1 MKKAYTLLLMGMFLC
16 TLFVLARYIF
26 FGQMDAGTVPAVG
39 NSSKTG
45 MYKMIGGFDL
55 GKVEIHN
62 FQRMGFTHGF
72 VRFSP
77 DNAYLAAGTENG
89 DIMLMTAAG
98 RKVWQHNIGVGKI
111 SALAF
116 TNDGKKLLIG
126 ETSPQG
132 SLVCFDAA
140 TGRELWRLDCAAEI
154 ETDIKQ
160 KIYPG
165 IVHIATDGQGFIYA
179 VGQRYSRNSD
189 GSSEYRGRIYK
200 VDENGNRAALFP
212 AGHNL
217 DAWVSW
223 VSVDR
228 EGRHPVFSTGNWD
241 ADKTLRYGDNIYC
254 LDGNFEHPAWS
265 AFIDPV
271 APYQNTTMRSSPDIS
286 ADGARI
292 AAIAS
297 DGRCFLYDG
306 SGKELWRRTLSKP
319 QKVGGVYIN
328 AIGVYVQLAG
338 DYVVLTTGNTYNR
351 ANWQL
356 PTPIDHPAR
365 DNLFVFDLQ
374 GNLVNKYDTGGM
386 VEELSVSGGKAILA
400 VGRNVRTKDTG
411 VHGVQIVSLQDG
423 RLNDHLP
430 TAGPCI
436 GAASTADGK
445 YIAAV
450 EAPLQLDDGHIIGGY
465 HLYIWEKQRE
475 K

>member
-1 MKKAYTLLLMGMFLC
+1 MKKAYTLLLMGAFLC
-16 TLFVLARYIF
+16 TLLVLARYIF
-26 FGQMDAGTVPAVG
+26 LNQIDTGAVLAVS
-39 NSSKTG
+39 NSKTG
-45 MYKMIGGFDL
+45 TYKMIADFNL
-55 GKVEIHN
+55 GKVEVFN

-72 VRFSP
+72 IQFSP

-89 DIMLMTAAG
+89 DILLMTAAG
-98 RKVWQHNIGVGKI
+98 QKVWHHNIGVGKI

-116 TNDGKKLLIG
+116 TGDGRKLLIG

-132 SLVCFDAA
+132 SLVCFDVS
-140 TGRELWRLDCAAEI
+140 TGQELWRLASATEI
-154 ETDIKQ
+154 EADIKQ

-165 IVHIATDGQGFIYA
+165 IVHITTDGRGFIYA
-179 VGQRYSRNSD
+179 VGQSYNKNSD
-189 GSSEYRGRIYK
+189 GSSVYRGRIYK
-200 VDENGNRAALFP
+200 VDEKGNRVAMFP
-212 AGHNL
+212 ADHNL

-254 LDGNFEHPAWS
+254 LDSTLERPEWS
-265 AFIDPV
+265 VFIDPA

-286 ADGARI
+286 ADGAYI

-297 DGRCFLYDG
+297 DGRCFLYDN

-319 QKVGGVYIN
+319 QKIGGVYIN

-365 DNLFVFDLQ
+365 DNLFIFDLQ

-386 VEELSVSGGKAILA
+386 VEELSVSNGKAILA
-400 VGRNVRTKDTG
+400 VGRNVRTKDTS
-411 VHGVQIVSLQDG
+411 VHGVHIVSIQDG
-423 RLNDHLP
+423 RLIDQLS

-445 YIAAV
+445 YIAGV
-450 EAPLQLDDGHIIGGY
+450 EAPLQLDDGQIIGGY
-465 HLYIWEKQRE
+465 HLYIWERQTKE
-475 K
+475 